1 MEVPSY
7 IALSRLVAQ
16 SRALEV
22 TATNMANA
30 STPGFKAE
38 RTLFSDWLSKQ
49 GGTDA
54 PRGGRTVSYVQ
65 DRATYRDQA
74 AGPVQHTGNPFDLA
88 LGGDGYFSVDTP
100 RGPRLTRAGRFAPMA
115 DGRLGDTEGN
125 ALLDTAGQPIRIGAA
140 DGRVT
145 ITGDGTVSS
154 ENGRIGKV
162 GVVRPSDP
170 MRMTAE
176 GARTLRADTDTAPVA
191 QPQVVQGAVEDSN
204 VQPVLE
210 MTRMMADLRE
220 FQFTTQFVQG
230 EADRQQAAIDKI
242 TQRKA

>member
-7 IALSRLVAQ
+7 VALSRLVAQ
-16 SRALEV
+16 GRALEV

-30 STPGFKAE
+30 NTPGFKAE
-38 RTLFSDWLSKQ
+38 RVLFSDWLSKQ
-49 GGTDA
+49 TSADA
-54 PRGGRTVSYVQ
+54 PRGGRTVQFVQ
-65 DRATYRDQA
+65 DRATYRDQQ
-74 AGPVQHTGNPFDLA
+74 AGPVQQTGNPFDLA
-88 LGGDGYFSVDTP
+88 LGGDGYFSVETA
-100 RGPRLTRAGRFAPMA
+100 RGPRLTRAGRFTPMS

-140 DGRVT
+140 DQRIT
-145 ITGDGTVSS
+145 IAADGTISS
-154 ENGRIGKV
+154 ENGRIGKI

-170 MRMTAE
+170 MRLTAE
-176 GARTLRADTDTAPVA
+176 GARAMRADADTVPVDK
-191 QPQVVQGAVEDSN
+191 PQVIQGAVEDSN

-220 FQFTTQFVQG
+220 FQFTSQFVQG
-230 EADRQQAAIDKI
+230 EADRLQSSIDKI